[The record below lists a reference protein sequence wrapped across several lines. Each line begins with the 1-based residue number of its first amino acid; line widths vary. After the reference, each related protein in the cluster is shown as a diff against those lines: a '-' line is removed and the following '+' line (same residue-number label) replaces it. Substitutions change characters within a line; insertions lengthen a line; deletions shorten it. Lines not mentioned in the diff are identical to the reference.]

1 MKRIVLSLVVSSLLM
16 GCTITSG
23 DATPSTTTAAQTGDL
38 IQDGQLTDFRAN
50 SGSSDIW
57 IKHADKN
64 AGLGDV
70 GSSKDTAFDDEGSA
84 RIRFMSANDDFSAKP
99 GLTQDISGLQ
109 PNTDYTL
116 SFYYYD
122 KKGNNSLS
130 ELDVG
135 LKDISGKVIAS
146 KTLHA
151 RDVSQN
157 PSGAVKSGFKLT
169 TLDFNSGSNT
179 NAQVFLYMS
188 ITDPSQ
194 IDKNGDIGKQTEVR
208 VDEFK
213 ITKNNHFIK

>member
-1 MKRIVLSLVVSSLLM
+1 MKKIVLGLAVSSLLM
-16 GCTITSG
+16 GCASTS
-23 DATPSTTTAAQTGDL
+23 DDTASSATTSAQTGSL

-57 IKHADKN
+57 VKHADKS

-84 RIRFMSANDDFSAKP
+84 RIRFVSANDDFTATP
-99 GLTQDISGLQ
+99 GLTQQISGLAK
-109 PNTDYTL
+109 NTDYTL

-122 KKGNNSLS
+122 NKGNNSPS
-130 ELDVG
+130 EVEVG
-135 LKDISGKVIAS
+135 LKDSTGKIIAS
-146 KTLHA
+146 KTVHA
-151 RDVSQN
+151 RDVAQN
-157 PSGAVKSGFKLT
+157 PSGSVKSGFKLT

-213 ITKNNHFIK
+213 ITKK

>member
-1 MKRIVLSLVVSSLLM
+1 MKTTVLGLALSSLLM
-16 GCTITSG
+16 GCASTSN
-23 DATPSTTTAAQTGDL
+23 DATPSATTATQTSSL

-50 SGSSDIW
+50 SGSSDVW
-57 IKHADKN
+57 IKHADKS

-84 RIRFMSANDDFSAKP
+84 RIRFMSENDDFTATP
-99 GLTQDISGLQ
+99 GLTQQVAGLEQ
-109 PNTDYTL
+109 NTDYTL

-122 KKGNNSLS
+122 NKGNNSPS
-130 ELDVG
+130 EIEFG
-135 LKDISGKVIAS
+135 LKDSTGKDIAS
-146 KTLHA
+146 KTVHA
-151 RDVSQN
+151 RDVAQN
-157 PSGAVKSGFKLT
+157 PSGSVKSGFKLT

-213 ITKNNHFIK
+213 ITKK